1 MAENDG
7 QEKTEQPTGKRIE
20 DARKKG
26 QVPRSKE
33 VGTFAVLMSGVIGL
47 WVFNSFFRDAFNKV
61 FHIGFVLKRENIFDP
76 QFMLTAFMD
85 AALIVLF
92 PVVLFGLFVIFFA
105 LIGNLFIGGFN
116 VSLEAMTPK
125 FNRLSPLSGIK
136 RMFGVQSWVE
146 LLKSIL
152 KVVFIAT
159 CAYILVRSQFAAI
172 VKLPT
177 YQFTDAIVH
186 CLYILI
192 KIAIGIVCA
201 LIPIAAMDSWFQK
214 WRHIEELKMTK
225 QEVKDEYKE
234 TEGKPEVKSKI
245 RQLQY
250 QMATRRMMDEV
261 PKADV
266 VVTNPTHY
274 AVALRYD
281 QTRAHA
287 APEVVASGVDA
298 VALKIR
304 EIAGQHNVTVV
315 EAPPLARAIYYSTSI
330 GNQIPEG
337 LFSVVA
343 QVLAFVFQLKM
354 YKARR
359 AGPPKPLPKEFDIP
373 KELRHD

>member
-92 PVVLFGLFVIFFA
+92 PVVLC
-105 LIGNLFIGGFN
+105 NLFIGGFN

-186 CLYILI
+186 FIYSYKNCNRDRL
-192 KIAIGIVCA
+192 CFD
-201 LIPIAAMDSWFQK
+201 PDC
-214 WRHIEELKMTK
+214 RHGFLVSE
-225 QEVKDEYKE
+225 
-234 TEGKPEVKSKI
+234 
-245 RQLQY
+245 
-250 QMATRRMMDEV
+250 MAS
-261 PKADV
+261 
-266 VVTNPTHY
+266 Y
-274 AVALRYD
+274 
-281 QTRAHA
+281 
-287 APEVVASGVDA
+287 
-298 VALKIR
+298 
-304 EIAGQHNVTVV
+304 
-315 EAPPLARAIYYSTSI
+315 
-330 GNQIPEG
+330 
-337 LFSVVA
+337 
-343 QVLAFVFQLKM
+343 
-354 YKARR
+354 
-359 AGPPKPLPKEFDIP
+359 
-373 KELRHD
+373 

>member
-214 WRHIEELKMTK
+214 C
-225 QEVKDEYKE
+225 
-234 TEGKPEVKSKI
+234 
-245 RQLQY
+245 
-250 QMATRRMMDEV
+250 RR
-261 PKADV
+261 
-266 VVTNPTHY
+266 
-274 AVALRYD
+274 
-281 QTRAHA
+281 
-287 APEVVASGVDA
+287 
-298 VALKIR
+298 
-304 EIAGQHNVTVV
+304 
-315 EAPPLARAIYYSTSI
+315 
-330 GNQIPEG
+330 
-337 LFSVVA
+337 
-343 QVLAFVFQLKM
+343 
-354 YKARR
+354 
-359 AGPPKPLPKEFDIP
+359 
-373 KELRHD
+373 